1 MLDYCKSHDIT
12 EAPTV
17 ASRPR
22 KPKKPA
28 KRTVEQCG
36 CKQGRSAKRMGEAK
50 KTIVRNE
57 EKASTPLAFLD
68 LFSGCGGFS
77 LGLEAA
83 GLVCKAAIDFNEA
96 AIETFKAN
104 HTQGTLGLVRDLTK
118 FSPKDLDKLLGGSV
132 RINVIVGG
140 PPCQGFSRARMVDGS
155 NHGGR
160 LVHDARRDL
169 YQEFLR
175 FVKYYQPS
183 VFVMENV
190 PGIKSAAGGEFFTK
204 LQVESRELGYRVIP
218 YEVEAWRF
226 GVPQKRIRQFIIGT
240 RRELPL
246 FIPDRYIRPTHA
258 SGEGSEGLQ
267 PLVSLGEAIGD
278 LPEVCA
284 GDELHERQ
292 YDSALRQAHIKKY
305 GTRYIY
311 DVLQADKAET
321 LIAHSARPHSL
332 RDMRD
337 FARLHEGENSKHAL
351 ARGVEMEFP
360 YDRDNFKDRYTRQ
373 HRDQLCSTIVAHLKK
388 DGLMFIHPTQ
398 TRSLTPREAARV
410 QSFPDTFRFPEA
422 RTNSFAQIGN
432 AVPPLVGKAI
442 GLAILEYLNV
452 AHDGDNRAPRLTVDL
467 PGGRDAA
474 VEQLE
479 KFVESTCLRPLTNL
493 SKDEFLR
500 AWWAVGFLH
509 PHLHPDAV
517 SDNGKKLSPG
527 PKRGVSFVIEPVYVR
542 SGWPVEL
549 IPVALEA
556 RRRFD
561 DGMLSEDEYYC
572 SAAVVAGAISS
583 ACIK

>member
-1 MLDYCKSHDIT
+1 MVSANADG
-12 EAPTV
+12 APLT
-17 ASRPR
+17 
-22 KPKKPA
+22 
-28 KRTVEQCG
+28 
-36 CKQGRSAKRMGEAK
+36 
-50 KTIVRNE
+50 
-57 EKASTPLAFLD
+57 FLD

-83 GLVCKAAIDFNEA
+83 GLVCKAAIDFNDA

-104 HTQGTLGLVRDLTK
+104 HSAATLGLVRDLTK
-118 FSPKDLDKLLGGSV
+118 FSPKDLDDMLGGAT

-140 PPCQGFSRARMVDGS
+140 PPCQGFSKARMVDGS

-160 LVHDARRDL
+160 LVYDARRDL

-190 PGIKSAAGGEFFTK
+190 PGIKSAAGGEFFTR

-226 GVPQKRIRQFIIGT
+226 GVPQKRVRQLIIGT

-246 FIPDRYIRPTHA
+246 FIPDRYIRRTHTDPNDVDA
-258 SGEGSEGLQ
+258 NGLQ
-267 PLVSLGEAIGD
+267 PFVSLGEAIGD
-278 LPEVCA
+278 LPEIYA
-284 GDELHERQ
+284 GSEAYERE
-292 YDSALRQAHIKKY
+292 YDSELRRVHIKKY

-311 DVLQADKAET
+311 DVLHADKAKV
-321 LIAHSARPHSL
+321 LAAHSSRPHSL

-337 FARLHEGENSKHAL
+337 FARLREGENSKQAL

-410 QSFPDTFRFPEA
+410 QSFPDTFWLPEA

-442 GLAILEYLNV
+442 GSAIYEYLLNANV
-452 AHDGDNRAPRLTVDL
+452 GDSVAPKLNVEL
-467 PGGRDAA
+467 PDSLDAA
-474 VEQLE
+474 VKQVEF
-479 KFVESTCLRPLTNL
+479 FVESTCLHPLTDL
-493 SKDEFLR
+493 PKDEFLK

-509 PHLHPDAV
+509 PNLHPDAAL
-517 SDNGKKLSPG
+517 DNGKALSPG

-549 IPVALEA
+549 IPIAVEA

-561 DGMLSEDEYYC
+561 EGTFSEDEYYC
-572 SAAVVAGAISS
+572 SAAVVAGAVSHGMS
-583 ACIK
+583 E